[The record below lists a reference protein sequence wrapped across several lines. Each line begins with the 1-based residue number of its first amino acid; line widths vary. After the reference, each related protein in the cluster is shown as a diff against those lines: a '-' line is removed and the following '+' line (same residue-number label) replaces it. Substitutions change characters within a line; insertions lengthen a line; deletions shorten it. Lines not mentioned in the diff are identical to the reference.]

1 MFKSTALQTQ
11 WLLRFKSASV
21 CKLFDRSWKLTAGAF
36 CLALAN
42 LAHALPQYEP
52 MADNVLL
59 ALRKSFGVQEVQ
71 PNPIFDSA
79 LHRIDWL
86 STMSKRLAKRV
97 PSPETRMN
105 LIKLIRYEAQRAGLD
120 PQLVFSVIEVESN
133 FNPKAV
139 SPVGALGLMQIMPFW
154 TEVLSTGEKEMLF
167 EPQINV
173 RYGCLI
179 LAHYLEI
186 EKGNVARALAR
197 YNGSLGRTVYS
208 DKVLD
213 RLHRNWYYT
222 W

>member
-1 MFKSTALQTQ
+1 M
-11 WLLRFKSASV
+11 
-21 CKLFDRSWKLTAGAF
+21 AGAS
-36 CLALAN
+36 LLSLAN
-42 LAHALPQYEP
+42 LAHALPAYEP

-59 ALRKSFGVQEVQ
+59 ALRRSISEQARPDPVFE
-71 PNPIFDSA
+71 SA

-86 STMSKRLAKRV
+86 SVMSKRLARRV
-97 PSPETRMN
+97 PSPEARLN

-179 LAHYLEI
+179 LAHYLDI
-186 EKGNVARALAR
+186 EKGNVERALAR

-213 RLHRNWYYT
+213 RLRRNWNYN